1 MERGER
7 GMGARQRWRRFKDR
21 LRFKGVACCGSPWAR
36 SRAAHIDSR
45 SPFDFSTASSGED
58 AGSPAAA
65 ERGGPR
71 YRREAAAAARN
82 RRESDQD
89 FGCIL
94 DQAPAGDAVTA
105 IEEEEE
111 EEEMNLAMAL
121 AAERQLRATERD
133 MTMTPFSE
141 RSSLMRLMREGEEEK
156 REEAEEEE
164 GREWWGCCVCMGR
177 RKGAAFIPCGHTF
190 CRVCARELWIT
201 RGSCPLCN
209 QSILETL
216 DIY

>member
-1 MERGER
+1 
-7 GMGARQRWRRFKDR
+7 MGSRQRWRRFKDR
-21 LRFKGVACCGSPWAR
+21 LRFKGVTWCGSPWAR
-36 SRAAHIDSR
+36 SRSAHHR
-45 SPFDFSTASSGED
+45 SQPPYDASTASSQED
-58 AGSPAAA
+58 AAYAAA
-65 ERGGPR
+65 ADRGWPR
-71 YRREAAAAARN
+71 YRREAAAAARH

-94 DQAPAGDAVTA
+94 DQAPAGDAVSA
-105 IEEEEE
+105 IDEEE

-121 AAERQLRATERD
+121 AAERQLRAAERE

-141 RSSLMRLMREGEEEK
+141 RSSLMRLMKDGEEEK
-156 REEAEEEE
+156 KREEEE
-164 GREWWGCCVCMGR
+164 GMEEGTEWWGCCVCMGR

-190 CRVCARELWIT
+190 CRVCARELWMT

-209 QSILETL
+209 QLILETL